1 MVDDGQH
8 WREHRQKVKV
18 VSLESGVSSWLGV
31 ASVVAAPSEGLGPSR
46 ENIGEAGSFASCW
59 PLEAPCGPVPL
70 KR

>member
-31 ASVVAAPSEGLGPSR
+31 ASVVAAPSEENGLL
-46 ENIGEAGSFASCW
+46 I
-59 PLEAPCGPVPL
+59 
-70 KR
+70 